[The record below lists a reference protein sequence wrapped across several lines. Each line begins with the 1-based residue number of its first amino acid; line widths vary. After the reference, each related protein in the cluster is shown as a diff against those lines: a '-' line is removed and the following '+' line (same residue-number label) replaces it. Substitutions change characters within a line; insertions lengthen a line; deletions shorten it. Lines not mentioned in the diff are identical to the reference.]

1 MTKSTKNNEKDQIF
15 SKMVLNEDLQ
25 WLFRAYRVVNI
36 AHNVVLDMSWVSK
49 DTVVKVHGGME
60 P

>member
-25 WLFRAYRVVNI
+25 WLFRACRVVNN
-36 AHNVVLDMSWVSK
+36 AHNVVLICLGYQK
-49 DTVVKVHGGME
+49 TQ
-60 P
+60 